1 MAYSEQVL
9 RRARAR
15 LEQAK
20 QERERE
26 NAAHRQEA
34 YERYPRLKEIDREL
48 QLTMAQLMATALRH
62 GEDPTQA
69 IAQIRDRNL
78 ALQRERDWILE
89 AGDFEEGFLDDA
101 PVCAKCGGT
110 GYEGNQMCSCLRELC
125 RQEQKKE
132 LTSLLGSGRESFDT
146 FHLDVYSDVYDDTL
160 GTSPRKLMQS
170 NFNICRRYAQNFT
183 PQSGNLLFSGATGL
197 GKTFMSACIA
207 RQVADRGF
215 SVVYETAIRMFADF
229 EAEKFG
235 GEEGQ
240 LVCDVRGVLVERLK
254 HQRIG
259 KGTGCVEQTVGDG
272 QADGKPT
279 FSILAVGVLLT
290 ARAKIIVLLGLHNA
304 ETDDA
309 DADQRNGSKYGQGVV
324 HVQRGQT
331 ARCNAQHGYKRARG
345 IADGRRNGKLDVAQT
360 DITQR
365 HGDNIE

>member
-48 QLTMAQLMATALRH
+48 QITMAQLMATALRH

-146 FHLDVYSDVYDDTL
+146 FRLDVYSDAYDDTL

-197 GKTFMSACIA
+197 GKTFLSACIA

-235 GEEGQ
+235 GEEQRG
-240 LVCDVRGVLVERLK
+240 LTHKYLACDLLIIDDIGTEMTTQFTISAMYNIINTRLM
-254 HQRIG
+254 
-259 KGTGCVEQTVGDG
+259 
-272 QADGKPT
+272 DGKATVISTNLVPEAIEGRY
-279 FSILAVGVLLT
+279 SPQIASRILGTYRLIKFA
-290 ARAKIIVLLGLHNA
+290 
-304 ETDDA
+304 
-309 DADQRNGSKYGQGVV
+309 GSD
-324 HVQRGQT
+324 
-331 ARCNAQHGYKRARG
+331 
-345 IADGRRNGKLDVAQT
+345 IRRL
-360 DITQR
+360 
-365 HGDNIE
+365 

>member
-9 RRARAR
+9 RRARVR

-101 PVCAKCGGT
+101 PVCVKCGGT

-146 FHLDVYSDVYDDTL
+146 FRLDVYSDAYDDTL

-197 GKTFMSACIA
+197 GKTFLSACIA

-235 GEEGQ
+235 GEEQRG
-240 LVCDVRGVLVERLK
+240 LTHKYLACDLLIIDDIGTEMTTQFTISAMYNIINTRLM
-254 HQRIG
+254 
-259 KGTGCVEQTVGDG
+259 
-272 QADGKPT
+272 DGKATVISTNLVPEAIEGRY
-279 FSILAVGVLLT
+279 SPQIASRILGTYRLIKFA
-290 ARAKIIVLLGLHNA
+290 
-304 ETDDA
+304 
-309 DADQRNGSKYGQGVV
+309 GSD
-324 HVQRGQT
+324 
-331 ARCNAQHGYKRARG
+331 
-345 IADGRRNGKLDVAQT
+345 IRRL
-360 DITQR
+360 
-365 HGDNIE
+365 

>member
-1 MAYSEQVL
+1 MSVT
-9 RRARAR
+9 
-15 LEQAK
+15 
-20 QERERE
+20 
-26 NAAHRQEA
+26 
-34 YERYPRLKEIDREL
+34 RLKEIDREL

-78 ALQRERDWILE
+78 ALERERDWILE

-146 FHLDVYSDVYDDTL
+146 FRLDVYSDVYDDTL

-183 PQSGNLLFSGATGL
+183 PQSGNLL
-197 GKTFMSACIA
+197 GKTFLSACIA
-207 RQVADRGF
+207 RQVAGRGF

-235 GEEGQ
+235 GEEQRG
-240 LVCDVRGVLVERLK
+240 LTHKYLACDLLIIDDIGTEMTTQFTISAMYNIINTRLM
-254 HQRIG
+254 
-259 KGTGCVEQTVGDG
+259 
-272 QADGKPT
+272 DGKATVISTNLVPEAIEGRY
-279 FSILAVGVLLT
+279 SPQIASRILGTYRLIKFA
-290 ARAKIIVLLGLHNA
+290 
-304 ETDDA
+304 
-309 DADQRNGSKYGQGVV
+309 GSD
-324 HVQRGQT
+324 
-331 ARCNAQHGYKRARG
+331 
-345 IADGRRNGKLDVAQT
+345 IRRQ
-360 DITQR
+360 
-365 HGDNIE
+365 

>member
-146 FHLDVYSDVYDDTL
+146 FRLDVYSDVYDDTL

-183 PQSGNLLFSGATGL
+183 PQSGDLLFSGATGL
-197 GKTFMSACIA
+197 GKTFLSACIA

-235 GEEGQ
+235 GEEQRG
-240 LVCDVRGVLVERLK
+240 LTHKYLACDLLIIDDIGTEMTTQFTISAMYNIINTRLM
-254 HQRIG
+254 
-259 KGTGCVEQTVGDG
+259 
-272 QADGKPT
+272 DGKATVISTNLVPEAIEGRY
-279 FSILAVGVLLT
+279 SPQIASRILGTYRLIKFA
-290 ARAKIIVLLGLHNA
+290 
-304 ETDDA
+304 
-309 DADQRNGSKYGQGVV
+309 GSD
-324 HVQRGQT
+324 
-331 ARCNAQHGYKRARG
+331 
-345 IADGRRNGKLDVAQT
+345 IRRL
-360 DITQR
+360 
-365 HGDNIE
+365 

>member
-9 RRARAR
+9 RRARVR

-146 FHLDVYSDVYDDTL
+146 FRLDVYSDVYDDTL

-197 GKTFMSACIA
+197 GKTFLSACIA

-235 GEEGQ
+235 GEEQRG
-240 LVCDVRGVLVERLK
+240 LTHKYLACDLLIVDDIGTEMTTQFTISAMYNIINTRLM
-254 HQRIG
+254 
-259 KGTGCVEQTVGDG
+259 
-272 QADGKPT
+272 DGKATVISTNLVPEAIEGRY
-279 FSILAVGVLLT
+279 SPQIASRILGTYRLIKFA
-290 ARAKIIVLLGLHNA
+290 
-304 ETDDA
+304 
-309 DADQRNGSKYGQGVV
+309 GSD
-324 HVQRGQT
+324 
-331 ARCNAQHGYKRARG
+331 
-345 IADGRRNGKLDVAQT
+345 IRRL
-360 DITQR
+360 
-365 HGDNIE
+365 

>member
-48 QLTMAQLMATALRH
+48 QLTLAQLMATALRH

-146 FHLDVYSDVYDDTL
+146 FRLDVYSDVYDDTL

-197 GKTFMSACIA
+197 GKTFLSACIA

-235 GEEGQ
+235 GEEQRG
-240 LVCDVRGVLVERLK
+240 LTHKYLACDLLIIDDIGTEMTTQFTISAMYNIINTRLM
-254 HQRIG
+254 
-259 KGTGCVEQTVGDG
+259 
-272 QADGKPT
+272 DGKATVISTNLVPEAIEGRY
-279 FSILAVGVLLT
+279 SPQIASRILGTYRLIKFA
-290 ARAKIIVLLGLHNA
+290 
-304 ETDDA
+304 
-309 DADQRNGSKYGQGVV
+309 GSD
-324 HVQRGQT
+324 
-331 ARCNAQHGYKRARG
+331 
-345 IADGRRNGKLDVAQT
+345 IRRQ
-360 DITQR
+360 
-365 HGDNIE
+365 